1 MAHQN
6 VFKKPRTP
14 RALSSLRGL
23 DEDSEVLTD
32 AVKDFQHFAGIEQT
46 GKLDKLTVKLMQL
59 PRCGVRDNIAAGVE
73 SRKRRR
79 RRYALEGS
87 RWKKPTMSWAI
98 TKYPQRQSKITNEQ
112 VDQTMET
119 ALKMW
124 SDISSLGF
132 ERVASDTP
140 KIDIDITFEVK
151 AHGDDDPFDGKG
163 GVLAHAYF
171 PQYGGDMHVD
181 DGESWTLN
189 TKEVYM
195 TSPAESDCN
204 ITIILYCTEH

>member
-1 MAHQN
+1 
-6 VFKKPRTP
+6 
-14 RALSSLRGL
+14 
-23 DEDSEVLTD
+23 
-32 AVKDFQHFAGIEQT
+32 
-46 GKLDKLTVKLMQL
+46 MQ
-59 PRCGVRDNIAAGVE
+59 R
-73 SRKRRR
+73 
-79 RRYALEGS
+79 
-87 RWKKPTMSWAI
+87 
-98 TKYPQRQSKITNEQ
+98 SKITNEQ

-171 PQYGGDMHVD
+171 PRYGGDMHVD
-181 DGESWTLN
+181 DEESWTLN
-189 TKEVYM
+189 TKEVCM
-195 TSPAESDCN
+195 TSPAESDSN